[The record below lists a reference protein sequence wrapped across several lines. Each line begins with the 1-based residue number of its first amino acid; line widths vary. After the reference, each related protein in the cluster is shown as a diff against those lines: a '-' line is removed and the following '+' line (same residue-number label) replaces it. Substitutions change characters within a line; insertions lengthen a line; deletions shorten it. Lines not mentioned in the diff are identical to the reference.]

1 MFKMKIIAIHSH
13 KDGLNF
19 LKKNH
24 PTELEEIKLVIKN
37 TDAKKHRT
45 KTSKEI
51 TMKGKKLYAP
61 KKLNIEMK
69 EEFEKLGWKAHKISV
84 TTKVKNPPYKEKFK
98 GSREVDFLKNKVGVE
113 VQFGKYAFMAYDMFS
128 KMPIFHKQGLID
140 CGVEIVPMQTM
151 MKEMST
157 GVSSYQQILCDF
169 DLRGEADIDI
179 PTVVIGIEP

>member
-1 MFKMKIIAIHSH
+1 MKIVAIHSH
-13 KDGLNF
+13 KNGHDF

-24 PTELEEIKLVIKN
+24 PNEFKEIQKVIKN
-37 TDAKKHRT
+37 TKAGKHKT
-45 KTSKEI
+45 KTSKEK

-84 TTKVKNPPYKEKFK
+84 TTKVKNPPYKEEFV
-98 GSREVDFLKNKVGVE
+98 GSREVDYLRNKVAVE

-128 KMPIFHKQGLID
+128 KMPIFHKKGLID

-151 MKEMST
+151 MQKMST

-169 DLRGEADIDI
+169 DLRGAADIDI
-179 PTVVIGIEP
+179 PTVVIGIVP